1 MESLAQDLA
10 TMVRRPLTEEHVR
23 RMAAVGETRTY
34 APGDWLVRL
43 GEPADTFFHLVD
55 GEVEAI
61 DAVTGE
67 RYGNATLGPNQFF
80 GEIGFLTGGVA
91 MLGARA
97 VTSIPHHRGAACRHA
112 GADVRDPRTQRHR
125 GDGARRAPPSPAGIE
140 RGRAD
145 ADRRGIR
152 PRLARD
158 RGLRRAQ
165 PHPGP
170 HRGAGQRPRR
180 RRSPTSA
187 ACPQGQPGVI
197 FGRDRVV
204 DDPSPATIARLLG
217 LDLTVGDTRDF
228 DVVVVGGGPAGIA
241 AGVYA
246 GSEGLRALV
255 LEDLTVGGQA
265 GQSSR
270 IENYMGFPTGI
281 SGADLC
287 WRGEVQA
294 MKFGTRFA
302 MPRRAVAL
310 DCLGDGRFSLT
321 LDAGDPVTA
330 RAVVVATGVQYRR
343 LDLPRYADFEGG
355 GITYAATDV
364 EARWCRD
371 AEVAVIGGG
380 NSAGQAA
387 MFLSRSARHVHVLVR
402 GTSLAASM
410 SDYLLSRLKQN
421 PNVTIHTC
429 TEVVGLHGDDR
440 LDAITIRDRVSG
452 QDWRLA
458 TSMLFVM
465 VGAAP
470 NTGWLSGHVA
480 LDKGGFVRTGADAG
494 AAADSPYA
502 TSLPRASDGRGLPL
516 QRRWSALYGVRSATV
531 ERALVSPKRLAGG
544 AAIRCPGRF
553 AAVPGGDRP
562 PPRPRWPHPPAA
574 SRPGRSGPA
583 PTPPPAPAPPGA
595 PRHPT
600 GTPRGHRRAGRAARS
615 AAAGRTGARSS
626 LTLPPL
632 PGARTSSPRHG
643 PPACPLRRTWPQGRD
658 TVIWRTCS
666 TGSSHALSSAT
677 K

>member
-10 TMVRRPLTEEHVR
+10 TMVRRPLTEDHVR

-43 GEPADTFFHLVD
+43 GDPADTFFHVVE

-61 DAVTGE
+61 DAITGA

-91 MLGARA
+91 LLGARA
-97 VTSIPHHRGAACRHA
+97 VTASRIIAVPRAAMLALMAAIPELSDIVVTVLAA
-112 GADVRDPRTQRHR
+112 
-125 GDGARRAPPSPAGIE
+125 
-140 RGRAD
+140 
-145 ADRRGIR
+145 
-152 PRLARD
+152 
-158 RGLRRAQ
+158 
-165 PHPGP
+165 
-170 HRGAGQRPRR
+170 RR
-180 RRSPTSA
+180 RRLLESNEAALTLIGSEADRALREIAAFAGRNRIPVRTIALGSPDA
-187 ACPQGQPGVI
+187 AAVADVCGLPPGQPGVI

-204 DDPSPATIARLLG
+204 ADPSPAAIARLLG

-310 DCLGDGRFSLT
+310 DRLPDGRFSVS

-343 LDLPRYADFEGG
+343 LDLPRYADFEGA

-364 EARWCRD
+364 EARWCRG

-387 MFLSRSARHVHVLVR
+387 MFLSRTARHVHVLVR

-410 SDYLLSRLKQN
+410 SDYLLSRLRQN
-421 PNVTIHTC
+421 PAVTIHTC
-429 TEVVGLHGDDR
+429 TEVVALHGDDR
-440 LDAITIRDRVSG
+440 LDAITIRDRMSG
-452 QDWRLA
+452 QDWRLD

-470 NTGWLSGHVA
+470 NTGWLAGHVA
-480 LDKGGFVRTGADAG
+480 LDKGGFVRTGAEVG
-494 AAADSPYA
+494 ADSPYA
-502 TSLPRASDGRGLPL
+502 TSLP
-516 QRRWSALYGVRSATV
+516 GV
-531 ERALVSPKRLAGG
+531 
-544 AAIRCPGRF
+544 F
-553 AAVPGGDRP
+553 AVGDV
-562 PPRPRWPHPPAA
+562 
-574 SRPGRSGPA
+574 
-583 PTPPPAPAPPGA
+583 
-595 PRHPT
+595 
-600 GTPRGHRRAGRAARS
+600 RAGSVKRVA
-615 AAAGRTGARSS
+615 SS
-626 LTLPPL
+626 V
-632 PGARTSSPRHG
+632 GEGSV
-643 PPACPLRRTWPQGRD
+643 
-658 TVIWRTCS
+658 VISHVWRW
-666 TGSSHALSSAT
+666 LNP
-677 K
+677 